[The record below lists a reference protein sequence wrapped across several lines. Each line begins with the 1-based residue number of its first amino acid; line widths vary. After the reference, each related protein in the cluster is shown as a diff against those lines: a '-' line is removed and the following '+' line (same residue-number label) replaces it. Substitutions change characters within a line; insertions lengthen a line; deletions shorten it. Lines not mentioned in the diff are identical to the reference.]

1 MKVTVIGTG
10 FGRYA
15 MAPVYEKLG
24 FDVEVVTPRDKQAVA
39 RALAAKADLV
49 SIHAPPF
56 LHHELVM
63 RAFENGQNVLCDKP
77 FGKSLAQSQAMR
89 DRAHE
94 SGRLHFLNFEVREK
108 PNRAKMKQLID
119 SGAIGKPLHLN
130 WTFYSNG
137 YRHGAHGWVSD
148 GELGGGWINGYA
160 SHCIDFMR
168 WIFDSEVAQCG
179 GIARIEVAHHLD
191 GGGVPRKATAE
202 DAYSA
207 WFVMENGCTAVQ
219 DTAYG
224 ASVPMPMS
232 VTIMGSEGGIQLV
245 GDTKV
250 IVRRAREDLTGVPAA
265 ERIRLGLLAQ
275 EGEVY
280 EFPPAP
286 GEAHEPALVPWLTRV
301 REALLTNTQISPSFD
316 DGLRVATTMDLLKRN
331 IVTVSQVW

>member
-1 MKVTVIGTG
+1 MKVTVIGKG
-10 FGRYA
+10 FGQYA

-24 FDVEVVTPRDKQAVA
+24 FDVEVITPRDNRAVE
-39 RALAAKADLV
+39 RALTTKVDLV

-56 LHHELVM
+56 MHHELVM
-63 RAFENGQNVLCDKP
+63 RALESGQNVLCDKP
-77 FGKSLAQSQAMR
+77 FGKSLAESQAMR
-89 DRAHE
+89 DRARE
-94 SGRLHFLNFEVREK
+94 SGRLHFLNFEVRAK
-108 PNRAKMKQLID
+108 PNRAKIKELID
-119 SGAIGKPLHLN
+119 SGAIGRPLHLN

-148 GELGGGWINGYA
+148 RDLGGGWINAYA

-168 WIFDSEVAQCG
+168 WIFDSEVARCG
-179 GIARIEVAHHLD
+179 GVARIEVPAHPD
-191 GGGVPRKATAE
+191 GSGALQKATAE

-207 WFVMENGCTAVQ
+207 WFVMENGCTAIQ

-224 ASVPMPMS
+224 AAVAMPMS
-232 VTIMGSEGGIQLV
+232 VTVMGSRGGIQLV

-250 IVRRAREDLTGVPAA
+250 IVRREQQDLTGVPAA

-286 GEAHEPALVPWLTRV
+286 GEAHEPALIPWLTRV
-301 REALLTNTQISPSFD
+301 REALRTRTQISPSFD
-316 DGLRVATTMDLLKRN
+316 DGLLVAKTMDQLKRSLA
-331 IVTVSQVW
+331 IIEQG